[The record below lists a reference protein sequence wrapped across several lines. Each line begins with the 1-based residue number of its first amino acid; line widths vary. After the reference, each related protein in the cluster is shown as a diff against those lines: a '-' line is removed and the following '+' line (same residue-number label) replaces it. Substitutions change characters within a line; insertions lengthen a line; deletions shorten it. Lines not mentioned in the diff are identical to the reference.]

1 MAGARLPEHS
11 HCKFC
16 GDPVPF
22 GQDYCDDRCRAD
34 DIEREAGEKRKE
46 ILFYV
51 SAIVVIIALA
61 AVRMLI

>member
-22 GQDYCDDRCRAD
+22 GQDYCDERCRVD
-34 DIEREAGEKRKE
+34 DMEREAGEKHKE

-61 AVRMLI
+61 AIRMLI